1 MKTIFLT
8 DNEIKI
14 LKKHL
19 TCPDKTC
26 IRSILAKVEKVETRK
41 TSYEEVYYHLK
52 KEAHQEVIA
61 YFRAQHIKRLDYNKC
76 LYVVPQA
83 RIISIKIDNYGI
95 YADCSNGKGYDIS
108 YSDSLFPIIKYLRKS
123 AKKHHC

>member
-26 IRSILAKVEKVETRK
+26 IRSILAKVEKVDITGLAD
-41 TSYEEVYYHLK
+41 S
-52 KEAHQEVIA
+52 
-61 YFRAQHIKRLDYNKC
+61 
-76 LYVVPQA
+76 
-83 RIISIKIDNYGI
+83 YGI
-95 YADCSNGKGYDIS
+95 NIQRFRHNCVLPFS
-108 YSDSLFPIIKYLRKS
+108 YLASRVMKFSRLLQSSLMYRAAGAPSMTLWSKVRDRPM
-123 AKKHHC
+123 AG